1 MAVRARNQQLIR
13 QLRLLA
19 LLTSGRRTIRQL
31 ARALDV
37 TERTV
42 RRDFEALE
50 EAHLPLTREN
60 YGAGECVWHLL
71 TRQPFGLHY
80 QGADRTAPKADS
92 IMAQREAGELR
103 AWLNLGERH
112 GWLDRSELGGVR

>member
-1 MAVRARNQQLIR
+1 MARRARNQQLVR

-31 ARALDV
+31 AFALDV

-60 YGAGECVWHLL
+60 YGPGECVWHLL

-80 QGADRTAPKADS
+80 QGSDRTAPKADP
-92 IMAQREAGELR
+92 IMAQRGAGELR
-103 AWLNLGERH
+103 
-112 GWLDRSELGGVR
+112 GWLELPPAGGVR